1 MKVQNLRDLEIF
13 KHVVDGGSLRSAA
26 RALNLSPAVVSRR
39 IASLEQSLGVP
50 LLLRTTRSLQV
61 TPRGEMFYRRCV
73 AILGQVQAAERE
85 LSPTPSALSGV
96 LRVALPTGFAS
107 EPLLRA
113 MGDFLDANRSL
124 DVELF
129 VSDGLVDPRAAGLD
143 LAIRPGA
150 RPDSTLLSRRL
161 GTVSVW
167 MLATPSYLKRWG
179 TPRTREDLLDHRCLR
194 FRAARQQDLWP
205 LVDPQGNT
213 HGVRV
218 GGNLF
223 CDSSAALAR
232 ALRADLGIGLLEA
245 GQAEAA
251 IASGELVRV
260 LPDHHMPP
268 LAVFAS
274 YPKENRDSP
283 ALQAFLDVVMEVLAP
298 RGPPEAR
305 TTPSG

>member
-1 MKVQNLRDLEIF
+1 MKVQSLRDLEIF

-39 IASLEQSLGVP
+39 IASLEKGLGVP
-50 LLLRTTRSLQV
+50 LLLRTTRSQQV
-61 TPRGEMFYRRCV
+61 TPGGEMFYRRCV
-73 AILGQVQAAERE
+73 AILAQVQAAERE
-85 LSPTPSALSGV
+85 LSPTPEALSGV
-96 LRVALPTGFAS
+96 LRVSLPTGFAS
-107 EPLLRA
+107 DRLLRA
-113 MGDFLDANRSL
+113 LGGFLDANRSL
-124 DVELF
+124 DLELY
-129 VSDGLVDPRAAGLD
+129 VSDGHVDPRAAGLD
-143 LAIRPGA
+143 LAIRPGD
-150 RPDSTLLSRRL
+150 RPDSTLLNRRL

-167 MLATPSYLKRWG
+167 MLATPAYLERWG

-205 LVDPQGNT
+205 LIDPQGHT

-232 ALRADLGIGLLEA
+232 ALKADLGIGFLEA
-245 GQAEAA
+245 GQARAA
-251 IASGELVRV
+251 IARGELVRV

-283 ALQAFLDVVMEVLAP
+283 ALLAFLQVVTEVLTPPQAP
-298 RGPPEAR
+298 
-305 TTPSG
+305 